1 MFARGAV
8 GPSAS
13 SKRKK
18 FSIRGRCG
26 RFPSDPTS
34 WRVRA
39 AEGCATSAARGSRPR
54 CSPSRDSP
62 STKRSRPSARGS
74 RARRETSC
82 SHIAQRF
89 FAWRFT
95 RKSSQRLFAQRITRV
110 YSSSPRRR
118 IRPGGSVL
126 CRVDPPGPR
135 EGRKAWK
142 AFRGTPRI
150 LISHTLETRSS
161 KKGPPEPGSPFS
173 SEEPAH
179 QPKRI

>member
-1 MFARGAV
+1 MRMISFGSDVLASAGCRRMRDFCGERLPAAV
-8 GPSAS
+8 QP
-13 SKRKK
+13 
-18 FSIRGRCG
+18 FSRQSFDKTQSPVDT
-26 RFPSDPTS
+26 RFESTTGDLLS
-34 WRVRA
+34 VHRA
-39 AEGCATSAARGSRPR
+39 T
-54 CSPSRDSP
+54 
-62 STKRSRPSARGS
+62 
-74 RARRETSC
+74 
-82 SHIAQRF
+82 I

-126 CRVDPPGPR
+126 CRMDPPGPR

-150 LISHTLETRSS
+150 LISHALETRSS